1 MKFLQWGI
9 YIALDNDDYEVP
21 ADLLSDKLTSLILKE
36 LDNLKS
42 KEKLVKL
49 KNTDNKT
56 ARNLWQKGEIMTEE
70 VYYHSKSKGED
81 IPVSEMSDLYVRRAF
96 KKMIMKE
103 RKRNDD
109 KEKIKVN
116 ITNAMMYLEKALEE

>member
-1 MKFLQWGI
+1 
-9 YIALDNDDYEVP
+9 
-21 ADLLSDKLTSLILKE
+21 
-36 LDNLKS
+36 
-42 KEKLVKL
+42 
-49 KNTDNKT
+49 
-56 ARNLWQKGEIMTEE
+56 MTEE

-116 ITNAMMYLEKALEE
+116 ITNALMYLEKALEEWNE

>member
-1 MKFLQWGI
+1 
-9 YIALDNDDYEVP
+9 
-21 ADLLSDKLTSLILKE
+21 
-36 LDNLKS
+36 
-42 KEKLVKL
+42 
-49 KNTDNKT
+49 
-56 ARNLWQKGEIMTEE
+56 MTEE

-103 RKRNDD
+103 KKRNDD

-116 ITNAMMYLEKALEE
+116 ITNAMMYLEKALKE